1 MAGGRQAHG
10 LLAAVLVAALLL
22 PSCAR
27 HKVLPI
33 GAEGKAFRPE
43 ADEQAL
49 WATAEKEEAA
59 LVKRAKFYDDPQLT
73 EYLSSLA
80 GRLLSGAVRASG
92 APAPRIQVI
101 RDPTLNLFAMPN
113 GRVYVHTGLLSAVQ
127 NEAQL
132 ATVLGHELAHFTG
145 RHALRLARE
154 GHSPP
159 TPYTASSTAASIGA
173 AIGGSHG
180 AAENLGTAVLSPTA
194 NAVFGLGLAVATRAA
209 VTGYSADLERAAD
222 REGLER
228 LVQAGYDPAEAPDTF
243 KLLLKDFGD
252 RGTVETFYFGKT
264 ARLQE
269 RFNSNS
275 ILVQTRRGPASGESR
290 RDRDEEA
297 FAVRMRTVVRENAFE
312 DIRLGRFTL
321 ASKQLDRVLDVTPND
336 PVAHLYYGDWHRLR
350 AQQAKNGADKATGVQ
365 RALAGY
371 ERAVELDPGFA
382 DPYRQLGFLYYQQ
395 RQSAK
400 ARGAFEKY
408 LALKPDAPDARRI
421 REYLEELSR

>member
-1 MAGGRQAHG
+1 MVDGRQARR
-10 LLAAVLVAALLL
+10 LLAAALIGALLL
-22 PSCAR
+22 SSCSTR
-27 HKVLPI
+27 KVLPM
-33 GAEGKAFRPE
+33 GAEGKAFRPDP
-43 ADEQAL
+43 DEQAL

-59 LVKRAKFYDDPQLT
+59 LVKRAKLYDDPQLT

-92 APAPRIQVI
+92 APAPRIEVI

-145 RHALRLARE
+145 RHALRVARE
-154 GHSPP
+154 GHRPL
-159 TPYTASSTAASIGA
+159 TPYKASRIAADIGVA
-173 AIGGSHG
+173 AGGSHG
-180 AAENLGTAVLSPTA
+180 TTEIQGTEVLSTTA
-194 NAVFGLGLAVATRAA
+194 NAILGLGLALMTRAA
-209 VTGYSADLERAAD
+209 VTGYDSDLEGEAD

-228 LVQAGYDPAEAPDTF
+228 LAQAGYAPTEAPNTF
-243 KLLLKDFGD
+243 KVLLQEFGG
-252 RGTVETFYFGKT
+252 RGTGETFYFGT
-264 ARLQE
+264 PTRLQE

-275 ILVQTRRGPASGESR
+275 ILVQTRRAPPGSETSR
-290 RDRDEEA
+290 DGDDEK
-297 FAVRMRTVVRENAFE
+297 FAARMRTVVRENAYE
-312 DIRLGRFTL
+312 DIRLGRFSL
-321 ASKQLDRVLDVTPND
+321 AMKQLDRVLTLTPDD
-336 PVAHLYYGDWHRLR
+336 PVVYLYYGDLYRLQ
-350 AQQAKNGADKATGVQ
+350 AQRDKNSGDKATSVQ

-395 RQSAK
+395 RESAK
-400 ARGAFEKY
+400 ARGAFERY

-421 REYLEELSR
+421 QEYLQELGR

>member
-1 MAGGRQAHG
+1 MAGGRPAHR
-10 LLAAVLVAALLL
+10 LVACAVFAALLL

-59 LVKRAKFYDDPQLT
+59 LVQRAKVYGDPQLV
-73 EYLSSLA
+73 EYLTTLA
-80 GRLLSGAVRASG
+80 GRLVSGPTRASG
-92 APAPRIQVI
+92 APAPRVEVI
-101 RDPTLNLFAMPN
+101 RDPTLNVFAMPN
-113 GRVYVHTGLLSAVQ
+113 GRIYIHTGLLSAVQ

-132 ATVLGHELAHFTG
+132 ATVLSHELAHFTG

-154 GHSPP
+154 GHPPP
-159 TPYTASSTAASIGA
+159 TPYTASTTAANIGA
-173 AIGGSHG
+173 AVGGSHV
-180 AAENLGTAVLSPTA
+180 ATENLGTAVLSPTA
-194 NAVFGLGLAVATRAA
+194 NAVFGLGLTVATRAA
-209 VTGYSADLERAAD
+209 VTGYSTDLEREAD

-228 LVQAGYDPAEAPDTF
+228 LVQAGYDPAAAPDTF
-243 KLLLKDFGD
+243 KLLQKDFGD

-264 ARLQE
+264 AHLQE

-275 ILVQTRRGPASGESR
+275 ILVQTRRGPPSGESR
-290 RDRDEEA
+290 RESADEA
-297 FAVRMRTVVRENAFE
+297 FAVRMRTVIRENAAE

-321 ASKQLDRVLDVTPND
+321 ASRQLDRVLALTPND
-336 PVAHLYYGDWHRLR
+336 PIAHLYYGDWHRLR
-350 AQQAKNGADKATGVQ
+350 AQQTKNGADKAAGVQ

-421 REYLEELSR
+421 QEYLKELGR